1 MTIPNNMMTPKEQ
14 AEIVVKTLDDKRG
27 RNIKLLRTADVTVLA
42 DYFVICTATS
52 TTQIKTLADAV
63 EAALEA
69 RGETKLH
76 REGYRS
82 GSWVLLDFGCV
93 VAHLFMEEARQFYNL
108 ERLWA
113 DAEEIDISALLS
125 PGE

>member
-1 MTIPNNMMTPKEQ
+1 MNTPKEL
-14 AEIVVKTLDDKRG
+14 AELAVRALDGKNA
-27 RNIKLLRTADVTVLA
+27 RNIRLLRTADVTVLA

-52 TTQIKTLADAV
+52 TTQIKTLADAC

-69 RGETKLH
+69 AGENKLH

-82 GSWVLLDFGCV
+82 GSWVLLDYGCLV
-93 VAHLFMEEARQFYNL
+93 IHLFMEEARKFYNL

-113 DAEEIDISALLS
+113 DAEEVDISGLLG
-125 PGE
+125 PEQQA